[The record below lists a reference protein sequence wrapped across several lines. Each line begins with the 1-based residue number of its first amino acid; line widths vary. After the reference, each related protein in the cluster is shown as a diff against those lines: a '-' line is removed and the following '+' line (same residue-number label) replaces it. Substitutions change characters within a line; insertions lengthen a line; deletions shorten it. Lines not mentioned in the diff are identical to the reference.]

1 MNSVNP
7 KFILR
12 NYLAQ
17 NAIALATE
25 KRDFSEID
33 RLLTLLRRPYEE
45 QPGMERY
52 LASPPDGSKHLVVS
66 CSS

>member
-1 MNSVNP
+1 MNKVNP

-17 NAIALATE
+17 DAIVLATE

-33 RLLTLLRRPYEE
+33 RLLALLRHPYAE
-45 QPGMERY
+45 QPGMEHY
-52 LASPPDGSKHLVVS
+52 AAPPPDGSKHVVVS